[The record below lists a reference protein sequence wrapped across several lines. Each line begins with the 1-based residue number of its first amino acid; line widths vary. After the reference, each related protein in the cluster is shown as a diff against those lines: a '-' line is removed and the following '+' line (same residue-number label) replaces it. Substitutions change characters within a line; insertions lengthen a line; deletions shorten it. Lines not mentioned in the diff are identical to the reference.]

1 MKKENKLK
9 KHNFFYY
16 FLLAFL
22 LLSVFLRPGLLI
34 NEKIANF
41 FSPGYSHNYED
52 LRKLYY
58 VSQYVNK
65 YNPSIIPDES
75 FESFVGGAFIR
86 GVNPILIVHE
96 HPPLG
101 RYIIGL
107 STLLFDNAATLI
119 LPLSLISVIGIF
131 LISRLV
137 FKKTILALIPLT
149 IFTNESLFLSKFKFA
164 PLLEPIQLPFIIF
177 CIYFFIKGVSSKKS
191 LYWFIASSIML
202 GFVISIRFFI
212 LGLAL
217 SSSMILFF
225 ILQRRINKKF
235 IMYILSLPFSL
246 LVLILSYTRTIQDG
260 YSVFQVFSIQKYI
273 FYYHKSKLISF
284 FSFWD
289 LILFNRWHTWWGD
302 RRILTDSEWFII
314 WPVSMILTFLFLFF
328 VLRKKM
334 TFSVPEK
341 IIFLWIF
348 TYSLLLSVGNSTT
361 RYFLPLV
368 PFLYILS
375 VSFLVKLFKKTKA

>member
-1 MKKENKLK
+1 MKKKNNYQKISI
-9 KHNFFYY
+9 
-16 FLLAFL
+16 FL
-22 LLSVFLRPGLLI
+22 LLFLLISVFLRPGLLLY
-34 NEKIANF
+34 KLKANF
-41 FSPGYSHNYED
+41 FSPGYSKNYED
-52 LRKLYY
+52 LHKLYY
-58 VSQYVNK
+58 ESQYVNK
-65 YNPSIIPDES
+65 YNPSIIPDET

-107 STLLFDNAATLI
+107 STLLFDNASTIIIPLIAVSILGVFLIARLI
-119 LPLSLISVIGIF
+119 L
-131 LISRLV
+131 
-137 FKKTILALIPLT
+137 KKTILALIPLL
-149 IFTNESLFLSKFKFA
+149 IFINESLFLSKFKYA

-177 CIYFFIKGVSSKKS
+177 SIYFFIKGVLSKKS
-191 LYWFIASSIML
+191 LNWFIASSVML

-212 LGLAL
+212 LGLAICA
-217 SSSMILFF
+217 SMIFFF
-225 ILQRRINKKF
+225 ILRWKADRKF
-235 IMYILSLPFSL
+235 IMYIFSLPFSIL
-246 LVLILSYTRTIQDG
+246 ILILSYTKTIQEG

-273 FYYHKSKLISF
+273 LFYHKSKLISF

-289 LILFNRWHTWWGD
+289 LMLFNRWHTWWGD
-302 RRILTDSEWFII
+302 RRIISDSEWFIF
-314 WPVSMILTFLFLFF
+314 WPFSIILTFLFFVF

-334 TFSVPEK
+334 IFSVPEK

-348 TYSLLLSVGNSTT
+348 MYSLLLSVGNSTT

-375 VSFLVKLFKKTKA
+375 VSFLIKLFRKINSKP

>member
-1 MKKENKLK
+1 MKVHSKTSKLY
-9 KHNFFYY
+9 FFIC
-16 FLLAFL
+16 FLFL
-22 LLSVFLRPGLLI
+22 IAVVVRPAQLI
-34 NEKIANF
+34 YQQRENF
-41 FSPGYSHNYED
+41 FSPGYNKQYES
-52 LRKLYY
+52 LKSSYY
-58 VSQYVNK
+58 NSQYVK
-65 YNPSIIPDES
+65 KKNPYIMPDEV

-101 RYIIGL
+101 RYIIGF

-119 LPLSLISVIGIF
+119 IPLSLISVIGIF
-131 LISRLV
+131 LISKLV
-137 FKKTILALIPLT
+137 FKKTILSIIPLL
-149 IFTNESLFLSKFKFA
+149 IFTNEPLFLSKFKYA
-164 PLLEPIQLPFIIF
+164 PLLEAIQLPFVIL

-191 LYWFIASSIML
+191 LYWFIVSSIML

-212 LGLAL
+212 LGLAI

-225 ILQRRINKKF
+225 ILRRRIDRKF
-235 IMYILSLPFSL
+235 IMYILSLPFSV

-260 YSVFQVFSIQKYI
+260 YSFFQVFSIQKYI
-273 FYYHKSKLISF
+273 LYYHKSKLISF

-289 LILFNRWHTWWGD
+289 LIFFNRWHTWWGD
-302 RRILTDSEWFII
+302 KKILSDSAWFII
-314 WPVSMILTFLFLFF
+314 WPISMILTFLFLLF

-348 TYSLLLSVGNSTT
+348 VYSLLLSVGNSTT

-375 VSFLVKLFKKTKA
+375 VSFLIKLFKKTKA

>member
-1 MKKENKLK
+1 M
-9 KHNFFYY
+9 
-16 FLLAFL
+16 
-22 LLSVFLRPGLLI
+22 
-34 NEKIANF
+34 
-41 FSPGYSHNYED
+41 
-52 LRKLYY
+52 
-58 VSQYVNK
+58 
-65 YNPSIIPDES
+65 PDEV

-101 RYIIGL
+101 RYIIGF

-119 LPLSLISVIGIF
+119 IPLSLISVIGIF
-131 LISRLV
+131 LISKLV
-137 FKKTILALIPLT
+137 FKKTILAIIPLL
-149 IFTNESLFLSKFKFA
+149 IFTNEPLFLSKFKYA
-164 PLLEPIQLPFIIF
+164 PLLEAIQLPFVIL

-191 LYWFIASSIML
+191 LYWFIVSSIML

-212 LGLAL
+212 LGLAI

-225 ILQRRINKKF
+225 ILRRRIDRKF
-235 IMYILSLPFSL
+235 IMYILSLPFSV

-260 YSVFQVFSIQKYI
+260 YSFFQVFSIQKYI
-273 FYYHKSKLISF
+273 LYYHKSKLISF

-289 LILFNRWHTWWGD
+289 LIFFNRWHTWWGD
-302 RRILTDSEWFII
+302 KKILSDSAWFII
-314 WPVSMILTFLFLFF
+314 WPISMILTFLFLLF

-348 TYSLLLSVGNSTT
+348 VYSLLLSVGNSTT

-375 VSFLVKLFKKTKA
+375 VSFLIKLFKKTKA